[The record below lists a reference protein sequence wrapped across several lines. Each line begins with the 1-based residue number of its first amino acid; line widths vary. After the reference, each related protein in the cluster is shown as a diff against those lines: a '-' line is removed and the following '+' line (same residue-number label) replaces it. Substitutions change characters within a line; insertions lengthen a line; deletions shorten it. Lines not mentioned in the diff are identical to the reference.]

1 MLTTLYLVKP
11 RSPCVLLR
19 WGQVFPG
26 LYTCSSF
33 RTYLFKALLSEPR
46 ISKLGDL
53 FASTLTQGVLSPHP
67 YSLPPSPTFPLTLK
81 MLTQLFSFGST
92 KKLDDVHS
100 WPTFCPCSGKA
111 YHAWFDTWQDP
122 KDRWLQ
128 QRDSLCPWAG
138 ETQLQP
144 LRAVHWELF
153 IYLFHGAPF
162 TLSHMLFTIPS
173 ITFVTRHPHK
183 RSWL

>member
-1 MLTTLYLVKP
+1 MNYLVKLIPVIPFPQQTPGSCQYGPLFHSEVNSMLTTLYLVKP

-26 LYTCSSF
+26 LYTCSSL
-33 RTYLFKALLSEPR
+33 RTQLFKALLSEPR

-100 WPTFCPCSGKA
+100 RPTFCPCSGKA
-111 YHAWFDTWQDP
+111 YHA
-122 KDRWLQ
+122 
-128 QRDSLCPWAG
+128 
-138 ETQLQP
+138 
-144 LRAVHWELF
+144 
-153 IYLFHGAPF
+153 
-162 TLSHMLFTIPS
+162 
-173 ITFVTRHPHK
+173 
-183 RSWL
+183 